1 MSKRS
6 FMEIF
11 SDACVGV
18 GEKVKDACAEITQNV
33 GDDLRDRRDKMVA
46 GATDISDKVSA
57 RLTALPSAVMQRV
70 KTAASEL
77 RTIGTG
83 GIGGSYSRIQP
94 QQLQRPAHADDPL
107 ILEFARE
114 MYHAHPTLKARRNG
128 YSLQDFEASIL
139 TVWRVPDF
147 GVDVTEAVG
156 DHDNGY
162 AESVKMHYKR
172 LKQLADKT
180 RLDQFVKLFH
190 LVVEPAAQGTA
201 KRRRIDGEEDEEAA
215 QEQDEAPAGGEDEE
229 PVSLLDSPEERVRKR
244 TLSVRFDLSHREEK
258 RSRIDGPTG
267 VADLL
272 SIACS
277 LHPPARESS
286 WSCEAPELEITQC
299 LDDIIKQVA
308 YAMVKRRRILPEGQS
323 LGTDKENLN
332 SALPANPSDEELRF
346 VVPTRDD
353 QPCSSVR
360 IEDLIHPDS
369 NNTAPTQEHE
379 ERVRNLFH

>member
-1 MSKRS
+1 
-6 FMEIF
+6 
-11 SDACVGV
+11 
-18 GEKVKDACAEITQNV
+18 
-33 GDDLRDRRDKMVA
+33 
-46 GATDISDKVSA
+46 
-57 RLTALPSAVMQRV
+57 LTALPSAVMQRV

-83 GIGGSYSRIQP
+83 GIGGSYAITSHIQP
-94 QQLQRPAHADDPL
+94 QQLQRPPHADDPL

-114 MYHAHPTLKARRNG
+114 MYHAHPNSKARRNG
-128 YSLQDFEASIL
+128 FSPEDFVGRVLMIL
-139 TVWRVPDF
+139 RVPDF
-147 GVDVTEAVG
+147 TEVNVTEAVR
-156 DHDNGY
+156 DSDNAY
-162 AESVKMHYKR
+162 VEIVKVHYER